1 MNSLSI
7 MFKLFFLYDDV
18 ELSTYEKTD
27 KHILLFVFIG
37 IAFFLGSK
45 FVEQI
50 SHKNDYSDDN
60 KNTEHSVQNNRK

>member
-1 MNSLSI
+1 MNGLSI

-60 KNTEHSVQNNRK
+60 KNTEHSVQNNGK

>member
-1 MNSLSI
+1 MNGLSI

-27 KHILLFVFIG
+27 KHILLFVFVG

-60 KNTEHSVQNNRK
+60 KNTEHSVQNNGK

>member
-18 ELSTYEKTD
+18 ELSTYKKTD

-37 IAFFLGSK
+37 IAFFLGSE

-60 KNTEHSVQNNRK
+60 KNTEHSVQNNGK